1 MNNTLRYI
9 IWFLILAVLGL
20 LVWYLRPI
28 VAYLAISGVLALIG
42 SPLVDFLSRPIGN
55 KVHLPR
61 SVGAMITLLV
71 MWAIILGFVTFFVPV
86 ALSEASDLSNLRLE
100 DLLDEAGT
108 SLVSL
113 DAFLHRFGLK
123 LPEEFTTREFLLNSA
138 GSVINTQVISGLFS
152 SLAGFLGNAFVAFF
166 SISFITFFFLK
177 EQQLA
182 GKWILLLVPNK
193 HEEPVKR
200 ALYSSKKLL
209 MRYFTGLLLEMT
221 GVGVLILVGLLIT
234 GLGLKES
241 ILVAVFA
248 GVLTVIPYVGP
259 FIGSVFGM
267 FVGLATELSANGA
280 EHLLMTGIWLVLVFS
295 IVHLIDNMVFQPL
308 IYSSSVHAHPLEIF
322 LVILAAGSLWGIPG
336 MIAAIP
342 SYTVLRVFSREFI
355 DSFHI
360 VEKLTG
366 EKPSDQA

>member
-20 LVWYLRPI
+20 LIWYLRPI

-42 SPLVDFLSRPIGN
+42 TPLVDFLSRPVGKKI
-55 KVHLPR
+55 HLPR
-61 SVGAMITLLV
+61 GVGAMITLLI
-71 MWAIILGFVTFFVPV
+71 MWAVILGFVSFFIPV

-108 SLVSL
+108 SLISL

-123 LPEEFTTREFLLNSA
+123 LPPEFTTREFLLNSA
-138 GSVINTQVISGLFS
+138 GAVINTDLISGLFS

-182 GKWILLLVPNK
+182 GKWLLLLVPNK

-200 ALYSSKKLL
+200 ALYSSKRLL
-209 MRYFTGLLLEMT
+209 MRYFIGLLLEMT

-234 GLGLKES
+234 GMGLKEC

-267 FVGLATELSANGA
+267 FVGVATELSLNGA
-280 EHLLMTGIWLVLVFS
+280 EHLLITSIWLVLVFS
-295 IVHLIDNMVFQPL
+295 LVHLIDNMVFQPL

-342 SYTVLRVFSREFI
+342 AYTVLRVFSREFI

-366 EKPSDQA
+366 EKPRDQA